1 MSGRSD
7 EGNINSADSG
17 GTIADRK
24 GRVIDDDHP
33 SARTAAAKR
42 MKKRELDRK
51 CQRMAR
57 DRTKARMAYL
67 ERLVEDFQQQDSS
80 GQIAALMSQLAEVR
94 KERDT
99 LVQTLQSI
107 AKLSK
112 NYQEPPAHPPTPH
125 DTDTAHVQ
133 QPQKH
138 TAPVMSENTKRL
150 TLHSTI
156 PPQDNRHLTGPTQ
169 RVSDI
174 MRQDETSFGA
184 TLTFPWETGMVP
196 TVAGFEMGDY
206 GMGDL
211 PNTFPEMVI
220 NTSDAEIPPTTTQ
233 LQHWE
238 FVIPQSEE
246 VCDCSTPPYI
256 KPPTRRQNQWRFA
269 NEILTSTTAPHTRS
283 LIQKEAQG
291 LVEDVLVR
299 AIVDGWESVESELA
313 QFPSW
318 QMLRKIDEEMF
329 CSCSKV
335 ERLAVM
341 RAMGLLIA
349 YHATNTPD
357 RAAKLP
363 WWYFKEDL
371 PLQAPISHSYAV
383 EFLAWPA
390 LRRRMVFSQHR
401 YCANTFWDLFRANFC
416 VIWPYELRDCFTR
429 DRETGAYRISPAF
442 DTQLQDIRTW
452 SMGRQFFQ
460 EYPELYSD
468 IPAIDHI
475 PGHISD
481 PIMALCNPGH
491 QQAPQRRL
499 IQQQAHYSRSKRQDG
514 TNVNPKNPPGR
525 EQIEPVRR
533 PSISSNNLPRS
544 LLLSSN
550 SPTSNAYA

>member
-1 MSGRSD
+1 MSGYSD
-7 EGNINSADSG
+7 EGNNNSADLG
-17 GTIADRK
+17 ATIADRK
-24 GRVIDDDHP
+24 GKAIDDDHS
-33 SARTAAAKR
+33 SAKTAAAKR

-67 ERLVEDFQQQDSS
+67 EGLVEDFQQQDSS
-80 GQIAALMSQLAEVR
+80 GHIAALMSQLAEVR

-99 LVQTLQSI
+99 LAQTLQSI
-107 AKLSK
+107 ARLSK
-112 NYQEPPAHPPTPH
+112 NYQESPAYPLTAAH

-138 TAPVMSENTKRL
+138 TAPAISENTKHR
-150 TLHSTI
+150 TLNSTI

-169 RVSDI
+169 QVSDI
-174 MRQDETSFGA
+174 MRQDEIPFGA
-184 TLTFPWETGMVP
+184 TLAFPWDTGMMP
-196 TVAGFEMGDY
+196 AAAGFEMGDY

-211 PNTFPEMVI
+211 PNTFPEIVI
-220 NTSDAEIPPTTTQ
+220 DTSEAEAPPTTTHS
-233 LQHWE
+233 QHWE
-238 FVIPQSEE
+238 FVIPRSEE
-246 VCDCSTPPYI
+246 VCDCSTPPYVF
-256 KPPTRRQNQWRFA
+256 PPTRRPNQWHFA

-299 AIVDGWESVESELA
+299 AIVDGWESVEPELA

-329 CSCSKV
+329 WSCSKV
-335 ERLAVM
+335 ARLAIM

-357 RAAKLP
+357 RAAKVP
-363 WWYFKEDL
+363 WWFFREHL
-371 PLQAPISHSYAV
+371 PLQAPVPHSYAV

-390 LRRRMVFSQHR
+390 LRKRIVFSQHR

-416 VIWPYELRDCFTR
+416 VVWPYELRDCFTR
-429 DRETGAYRISPAF
+429 DRQTGAYRISPAF

-460 EYPELYSD
+460 EYPELYND
-468 IPAIDHI
+468 IPATNHI

-481 PIMALCNPGH
+481 PLMPLCNPGH
-491 QQAPQRRL
+491 QQAPQRL
-499 IQQQAHYSRSKRQDG
+499 LAQQQARYSRRKRQDG
-514 TNVNPKNPPGR
+514 TDVNPKSPPG
-525 EQIEPVRR
+525 
-533 PSISSNNLPRS
+533 
-544 LLLSSN
+544 
-550 SPTSNAYA
+550 